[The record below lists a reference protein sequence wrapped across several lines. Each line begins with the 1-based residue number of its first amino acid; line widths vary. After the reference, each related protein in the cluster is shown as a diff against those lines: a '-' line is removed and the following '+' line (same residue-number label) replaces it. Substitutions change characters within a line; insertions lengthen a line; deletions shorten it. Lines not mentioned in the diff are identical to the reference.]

1 MKNIIL
7 NIFSKITLFFNTLIS
22 IRDLLIKL
30 KLNNIHKIFIFLM
43 TYKFK
48 KWQKIENKFI
58 IEKKN

>member
-48 KWQKIENKFI
+48 K
-58 IEKKN
+58 